1 MSRNNANHRTA
12 NVASSTWRRARRA
25 AARLQP
31 AADQG
36 TPLVRKAAAAAK
48 RQADRKR
55 SWAAPHFEQA
65 GRVVQDSIAPK
76 VSSLL
81 SATARRLEPAK
92 PRRPRWPKL
101 VGASAATAAA
111 SAATAVVRSHMK
123 AAAATATTP
132 DQAQAGGTAP
142 ATGTAAAR
150 KMNDGQ
156 RSTGSD
162 VSQNSEVRTS

>member
-1 MSRNNANHRTA
+1 MSRNKANHRTA
-12 NVASSTWRRARRA
+12 NVATSTWRRARLT

-31 AADQG
+31 AADHG
-36 TPLVRKAAAAAK
+36 TPLARKAATAAK

-55 SWAAPHFEQA
+55 SWAASHFEQA

-81 SATARRLEPAK
+81 SATARRLVPAR

-101 VGASAATAAA
+101 VGASAAAAAA
-111 SAATAVVRSHMK
+111 SAAAVVRSRIK

-132 DQAQAGGTAP
+132 DQAQAGGIAP
-142 ATGTAAAR
+142 ATGTAAAT
-150 KMNDGQ
+150 KMADGQ
-156 RSTGSD
+156 RSTGSE
-162 VSQNSEVRTS
+162 VRQNTEVRTS